1 MKIRIKNY
9 TIQFCVAKAR
19 NTNDQAKTLEAQ
31 INCIDSVLTNT
42 EDNQLKKER
51 QECKFLLDS
60 LYEKKAKG
68 YQICSRAAWV
78 ELGEKST
85 KYFLGLEKSR
95 QTNNVIHSLK
105 DKTGREKVEDQ
116 DILQAATGFY
126 ADLYKSNACTNE
138 AVDGYTETSTLER
151 SLSDLDNLRCEGE
164 ISYNECELAVKGMK
178 KKPKLQV
185 WMGYVLNFIK
195 SFGHY

>member
-1 MKIRIKNY
+1 MILETIGEYSDFTDKASLWEFLKIRIKNY
-9 TIQFCVAKAR
+9 TIQFCVAKVR

-31 INCIDSVLTNT
+31 IDYIDSVLTNT

-68 YQICSRAAWV
+68 YQIRSRAAWV

-95 QTNNVIHSLK
+95 QTNKVIYTN
-105 DKTGREKVEDQ
+105 KTGD
-116 DILQAATGFY
+116 
-126 ADLYKSNACTNE
+126 C
-138 AVDGYTETSTLER
+138 
-151 SLSDLDNLRCEGE
+151 LSFCLFIC
-164 ISYNECELAVKGMK
+164 SA
-178 KKPKLQV
+178 
-185 WMGYVLNFIK
+185 MGGQTTRPNGLK
-195 SFGHY
+195 FGG